1 MNKLKN
7 KKQITKLAEK
17 ILALPAVTKIFEL
30 ILGKIW
36 IHKKYKL
43 DEKLIIVDKRNNEPK
58 LNFRKYL

>member
-17 ILALPAVTKIFEL
+17 ILAFPAVTKIFEL

-58 LNFRKYL
+58 LNLRKYL

>member
-17 ILALPAVTKIFEL
+17 ILAFPAVTNIFEL

-43 DEKLIIVDKRNNEPK
+43 DEKLIIVEKRNNEPK